1 MGVAESRTISRQ
13 VAIALAEQAAREGLA
28 GRLAKAN
35 LVSQFIRPISD
46 CRHAARSK
54 HCALLLQTLAFSS
67 KYNLGIYVGDRQ
79 CGLPEAFAPTI
90 LKGDDL

>member
-1 MGVAESRTISRQ
+1 
-13 VAIALAEQAAREGLA
+13 
-28 GRLAKAN
+28 
-35 LVSQFIRPISD
+35 
-46 CRHAARSK
+46 
-54 HCALLLQTLAFSS
+54 LLLQTLAFSS